1 MLQLSAYFSSI
12 ANTAADQQITAIADG
27 LIYTR
32 DNAIVVP
39 PDMPRVLA
47 ANFFGTNMT
56 TAKFKPA
63 SYRRFGDYWVLP
75 IATAIGGAGAVT
87 PYLDLT
93 GLDYSGQ
100 PLILQPQE
108 ELPAYAQ
115 QTSAGA
121 QNAYAFV
128 LFGHEAVKPLKGRF
142 FTVHA
147 TGTTTLVANAW
158 TAAPITLD
166 TGLPAGR
173 YRLVGSR
180 VRSPGCLAFRWII
193 IQQHNRPGGFGFQG
207 DTSFEAYGQRNGGW
221 GPWGEFDNLT
231 IPTPELWSTSA
242 DTSQQVWMDLEL
254 LSENPKFPVG
264 APATPGGH

>member
-1 MLQLSAYFSSI
+1 MPLQLSAYFSSI
-12 ANTAADQQITAIADG
+12 ANTAADQQIVAVPDG

-39 PDMPRVLA
+39 PDMPKALMIG
-47 ANFFGTNMT
+47 FFGTNMT
-56 TAKFKPA
+56 KAVLKPA
-63 SYRRFGDYWVLP
+63 SYRRFGDYWIFP
-75 IATAIGGAGAVT
+75 YATAIGGAGAQT
-87 PYLDLT
+87 PYLDVT

-115 QTSAGA
+115 QSSAGA

-128 LFGHEAVKPLKGRF
+128 LFGSDSVHPLKGKF

-147 TGTTTLVANAW
+147 TGTNTLVANAW
-158 TAAPITLD
+158 SPVAITLD

-173 YRLVGSR
+173 YRLVGAR
-180 VRSPGCLAFRWII
+180 VKTAGCLAFRVII
-193 IQQHNRPGGFGFQG
+193 IQQHNRPGGLGMQG

-221 GPWGEFDNLT
+221 GEWGQFDNLT
-231 IPTPELWSTSA
+231 IPTIEVWSTSA
-242 DTSQQVWMDLEL
+242 DTSQNVWLDLEL
-254 LSENPKFPVG
+254 VSETPGHPVG
-264 APATPGGH
+264 APARLGG